1 MEIKSENIK
10 RYIENNVDIKGNEIE
25 LEDIRKLDRININA
39 LNFKLEE
46 AIFVPEELSYLQE
59 INECSFANFTITDEI
74 IENLN
79 KLKKLSI
86 FQFDFCK
93 STVSKKIYNNISRIY
108 LNYSDFSLLEMC
120 DNTESMETVF
130 LKNIKDIDV
139 SKINKFRNLKRLS
152 LLNSEVNNIESLE
165 KFENLE
171 EVKIIGSKIN
181 NIQVLENLK
190 NRIKIE
196 YSEDEYFNIG

>member
-1 MEIKSENIK
+1 MEIKSENLK

-39 LNFKLEE
+39 LNYKLEE
-46 AIFVPEELSYLQE
+46 AIFLPEELAYLQE
-59 INECSFANFTITDEI
+59 IIECSFANFNITDDI
-74 IENLN
+74 VVNLN
-79 KLKKLSI
+79 KLKKLRI

-93 STVSKKIYNNISRIY
+93 STVSKKIYNSISRIY

-120 DNTESMETVF
+120 ENTETMETVF
-130 LKNIKDIDV
+130 LKNVKDVDV
-139 SKINKFRNLKRLS
+139 SKINKFKNLKRLS

-190 NRIKIE
+190 NKIKIE

>member
-1 MEIKSENIK
+1 MEIKSENLK

-39 LNFKLEE
+39 LNYKLEE

-59 INECSFANFTITDEI
+59 IEECSFANFNITDDI
-74 IENLN
+74 VVNLN
-79 KLKKLSI
+79 KLKKLRI

-93 STVSKKIYNNISRIY
+93 STVSKKIYNSISRIY

-120 DNTESMETVF
+120 ENTETMETVF
-130 LKNIKDIDV
+130 LKNVKDVDV
-139 SKINKFRNLKRLS
+139 SKINKFKNLKRLS

-181 NIQVLENLK
+181 NIQVLDNLK
-190 NRIKIE
+190 NKIKIE

>member
-10 RYIENNVDIKGNEIE
+10 RYIENNVDIKDNEIE
-25 LEDIRKLDRININA
+25 LEDIRKLNRININA

-46 AIFVPEELSYLQE
+46 AIFVPEELSYLEE
-59 INECSFANFTITDEI
+59 IEECSFANFTITDEI

>member
-25 LEDIRKLDRININA
+25 LEDIKKLDRININA

-46 AIFVPEELSYLQE
+46 AIFVPEELSYLKE
-59 INECSFANFTITDEI
+59 IEECSFANFNITDDI
-74 IENLN
+74 VVNLN
-79 KLKKLSI
+79 KLKKLRI

-93 STVSKKIYNNISRIY
+93 STVSKKIYNSISRIY

-130 LKNIKDIDV
+130 LKNVKDIDV
-139 SKINKFRNLKRLS
+139 SKINKFKNLKRLS

-165 KFENLE
+165 NFENIE

-181 NIQVLENLK
+181 NVSILEELSK
-190 NRIKIE
+190 KIKIE

>member
-1 MEIKSENIK
+1 MEIKSENLK

-46 AIFVPEELSYLQE
+46 AIFVPEELLYLQE
-59 INECSFANFTITDEI
+59 IEECSFANFNITDDI
-74 IENLN
+74 VVNLN
-79 KLKKLSI
+79 KLKKLRI

-93 STVSKKIYNNISRIY
+93 STVSKKIYNSISRIY

-120 DNTESMETVF
+120 ENTETMETVF
-130 LKNIKDIDV
+130 LKNVKDVDV
-139 SKINKFRNLKRLS
+139 SKINKFKNLKRLS

-190 NRIKIE
+190 NKIKIE

>member
-1 MEIKSENIK
+1 MKIISENIK
-10 RYIENNVDIKGNEIE
+10 KYIENNVDIQENEIE
-25 LEDIRKLDRININA
+25 LDDIKKLNRIHINA
-39 LNFKLEE
+39 LNYSLEQ
-46 AIFVPEELSYLQE
+46 AVFVPKELAYLQE
-59 INECSFANFTITDEI
+59 IKECSFANFTITDEI

-93 STVSKKIYNNISRIY
+93 STVSTKINNNISRIY

-120 DNTESMETVF
+120 DNIESMEIVF
-130 LKNIKDIDV
+130 LKNVKEIEI
-139 SKINKFRNLKRLS
+139 SKINKFKNLKRLL
-152 LLNSEVNNIESLE
+152 LLNSEIKDIEYLE

>member
-25 LEDIRKLDRININA
+25 LDDIKKLDRININA
-39 LNFKLEE
+39 LNFDLEE
-46 AIFVPEELSYLQE
+46 ATFIPEELAYLQE

-74 IENLN
+74 VENLN
-79 KLKKLSI
+79 KLKKLKI

-120 DNTESMETVF
+120 NNTESMETVF
-130 LKNIKDIDV
+130 LKNVKNVDV
-139 SKINKFRNLKRLS
+139 SQIYKFKNLKRLS
-152 LLNSEVNNIESLE
+152 LLNCDIDNIEYLD
-165 KFENLE
+165 KFDKLE

-181 NIQVLENLK
+181 NLQILETLRNK
-190 NRIKIE
+190 MKIE
-196 YSEDEYFNIG
+196 YSEDEYFNVG

>member
-10 RYIENNVDIKGNEIE
+10 RYIENNVDIKDNEIE
-25 LEDIRKLDRININA
+25 LEDIRKLNRININA
-39 LNFKLEE
+39 LNLKLEE
-46 AIFVPEELSYLQE
+46 AIFVPEELSYLKE
-59 INECSFANFTITDEI
+59 IEECSFANFTITDEI

-93 STVSKKIYNNISRIY
+93 STVSKKIYNSISRIY

-120 DNTESMETVF
+120 DNTESMKTVF
-130 LKNIKDIDV
+130 LKNVKDIDV
-139 SKINKFRNLKRLS
+139 SKINKFKNLKRLS
-152 LLNSEVNNIESLE
+152 LLNSEVNNIESL
-165 KFENLE
+165 KNFENLE

-181 NIQVLENLK
+181 NVSILEELSK
-190 NRIKIE
+190 KIKIE